1 MKNKMK
7 LSIVAFIMSFVM
19 VLPTFANNNIK
30 LAHPG
35 SVYLFAY
42 TPENLSGRTGLQ
54 FAWSVDRKNW
64 YSVGQNYNFLY
75 SDYGRWGSQKKM
87 IAPYLFKAVDG
98 MWHCVWSLNDKDGT
112 FAHAASKDLISWGRQ
127 SYPVVMK
134 DNNCLKP
141 IVSQNN
147 GIFTISWKSSANAT
161 NGLFAV
167 TTTDFVKYAATKT
180 IQESERVD
188 LREAVAIAGI
198 VQNGTVNKVSWDVV
212 NDLIKAEQLVAYKN
226 QLNGETSKT
235 DASRFASLKTLNA
248 TITVEAS
255 QSKKVSNMLTGVFFE
270 DINYAADGGLYA
282 ELIQNRDFEY
292 ALSDKEGHDKSWN
305 SSKSWTIEGTQNT
318 FNIDSL
324 SPIHE
329 NNKHYAILKTVEVG
343 KGFSNEGFDGIA
355 LKAGDKYDFSL
366 FTRNLAGANTKLL
379 IRLVGKNGE
388 KYGETTINSNS
399 TNWKKY
405 TAVLVSNKTV
415 ADAKLEIIPQS
426 AGSIALDM
434 ISLFPQKT
442 FKGRKNG
449 LRADLAQTIA
459 DIQPKFMRFP
469 GGCVAH
475 GNGLENIYHWKNT
488 IGPLEARKPQRNLW
502 NYHQSMGLGYFEYFQ
517 FCEDMGAAPLPV
529 VAAGVPCQNSG
540 VGGEGQQGGI
550 PMEDMDE
557 YVQDVLDLIEYAN
570 GSVNT
575 KWGKKR
581 AEAGHP
587 KPFNLKYI
595 GVGNEDLITDIFEE
609 RFTMIFNAVKA
620 KYPEITVIGTVG
632 PFYEGT
638 DYNEGW
644 AIADKLNVPMVDEHY
659 YESVGWFINNQDFYD
674 KYDRSKAKV
683 YLGEYAAFLPGRPN
697 NIETALAEALYLT
710 SVERNGDVVSMA
722 SIAPMLAKE
731 GHTQW
736 NPDIIYF
743 NNSEV
748 KPTVGYQVQKMY
760 GNNAGD
766 VYFSNDIS
774 ISDTSESVR
783 KRIGVSVVR
792 DSKSN
797 DLIVKLVN
805 MLPVSVNTQLNLK
818 NLGVV
823 ASNASRTLLTGAPD
837 SKTALPKTDTIAVN
851 DEFSSELPAYSFS
864 LIRIKTKK

>member
-1 MKNKMK
+1 MK
-7 LSIVAFIMSFVM
+7 LKIVAFIMSFVM
-19 VLPTFANNNIK
+19 VLPAFANNNRK

-64 YSVGQNYNFLY
+64 HSVGQNYNFLY

-87 IAPYLFKAVDG
+87 IAPYLFQASDG

-112 FAHAASKDLISWGRQ
+112 FAHAASKDLITWGRQ
-127 SYPVVMK
+127 SYPPVMQ

-147 GIFTISWKSSANAT
+147 GVFTVSWKSSANAA

-167 TTTDFVKYAATKT
+167 TTSNFVNYATTKT
-180 IQESERVD
+180 IQESERAD
-188 LREAVAIAGI
+188 LREAIAIAGI
-198 VQNGTVNKVSWDVV
+198 VQNGTVHKVSWDMV
-212 NDLIKAEQLVAYKN
+212 NDLIKNEQLVVYKN

-235 DASRFASLKTLNA
+235 DASRFASLKALNA

-255 QSKKVSNMLTGVFFE
+255 QSKKISNMLTGVFFE

-292 ALSDKEGHDKSWN
+292 ALSDKEGRDKSWN
-305 SSKSWTIEGTQNT
+305 STKAWSVSGSQNT
-318 FNIDSL
+318 FSIDSL

-329 NNKHYAILKTVEVG
+329 NNKHYAVLKTTEIG

-355 LKAGDKYDFSL
+355 LKVGEKYDFSL

-388 KYGETTINSNS
+388 KYAETTINSNS
-399 TNWKKY
+399 ANWKKY
-405 TAVLVSNKTV
+405 STVLVSNKTV
-415 ADAKLEIIPQS
+415 ADAKLEIVPQNK
-426 AGSIALDM
+426 GNIALDI

-475 GNGLENIYHWKNT
+475 GDGLENIYHWKNT
-488 IGPLEARKPQRNLW
+488 IGPLESRKPQRNLW
-502 NYHQSMGLGYFEYFQ
+502 GYHQSMGLGYFEYFQ
-517 FCEDMGAAPLPV
+517 FCEDMGAVPLPV
-529 VAAGVPCQNSG
+529 VSAGVPCQNSG
-540 VGGEGQQGGI
+540 TGGAGQQGGI
-550 PMEDMDE
+550 PMSEMDE
-557 YVQDVLDLIEYAN
+557 YVQDILDLIEYAN
-570 GSVNT
+570 GDVNT

-581 AEAGHP
+581 AEAGHS
-587 KPFNLKYI
+587 KPFNLKYVGI
-595 GVGNEDLITDIFEE
+595 GNEDLITDIFEE

-620 KYPEITVIGTVG
+620 KHPEITVIGTVG

-644 AIADKLNVPMVDEHY
+644 ALADKLNIPMVDEHY

-674 KYDRSKAKV
+674 KYDRSKSKV

-710 SVERNGDVVSMA
+710 SIERNGDVVSMA

-766 VYFSNDIS
+766 VYLPNNITL
-774 ISDTSESVR
+774 SDTNESVR

-792 DSKSN
+792 DTKSN
-797 DLIVKLVN
+797 DLILKLVN
-805 MLPVSVNTQLNLK
+805 ILPVEVSTQLNLK
-818 NLGVV
+818 NLGVI
-823 ASNASRTLLTGAPD
+823 ASQASRTLLTGTPD
-837 SKTALPKTDTIAVN
+837 SKTALPKTDSIAIS
-851 DEFSSELPAYSFS
+851 ESFSAVMPAYSFT
-864 LIRIKTKK
+864 LIRMKSK